1 MHCCIGAPRA
11 TTCYGTGDKKINNT
25 KKEVLGYLLIS
36 NSNNPNKHIVHDMLH
51 RLHYTDSHTI
61 MEQITKW
68 EESRF
73 ELPGA
78 ASFLPIQRV
87 YSKFATAH
95 MTGEYIVVSPIPPR
109 VYI

>member
-1 MHCCIGAPRA
+1 MLRVTARESSM
-11 TTCYGTGDKKINNT
+11 GDKKINNT

-36 NSNNPNKHIVHDMLH
+36 NSNNPNKHI
-51 RLHYTDSHTI
+51 DSLILIPTQSWSQSK
-61 MEQITKW
+61 M

-87 YSKFATAH
+87 YSKFGTAH
-95 MTGEYIVVSPIPPR
+95 MTGEYIVVSPIPPGA
-109 VYI
+109 YI

>member
-1 MHCCIGAPRA
+1 
-11 TTCYGTGDKKINNT
+11 
-25 KKEVLGYLLIS
+25 
-36 NSNNPNKHIVHDMLH
+36 
-51 RLHYTDSHTI
+51 